1 MSNSNLFKEIEKPL
15 TQILDLDELKEKIDQ
30 VNSDR
35 RILIVDDEPY
45 NIMGLKIQL
54 MQTGYK
60 DIISIVDYAFNGLEA
75 V

>member
-45 NIMGLKIQL
+45 NIMGLKI
-54 MQTGYK
+54 
-60 DIISIVDYAFNGLEA
+60 
-75 V
+75 

>member
-1 MSNSNLFKEIEKPL
+1 MSNSNLFKEIEKPF

-45 NIMGLKIQL
+45 NIMGLKI
-54 MQTGYK
+54 
-60 DIISIVDYAFNGLEA
+60 
-75 V
+75 